1 MQPDL
6 FISYWFFAW
15 FILYYLFIQN
25 VFIQTYFNPKLA
37 LLLGL
42 VNDIWTLFHFLSV
55 KFSIGFKYFINICIF
70 KLVPLYLL
78 RNQPMNLPNDIFVL
92 FVICIIY
99 KIYLIVRGE
108 PSIRNIYKRSYDYTI
123 EGKNDELP
131 FVSLLDRSISFFT
144 CKSA

>member
-6 FISYWFFAW
+6 FVSYWFFAW

-25 VFIQTYFNPKLA
+25 PFIQTYFNPKFALSLA
-37 LLLGL
+37 LIE
-42 VNDIWTLFHFLSV
+42 NIWILFHFLSV

-92 FVICIIY
+92 FIILFIY

-108 PSIRNIYKRSYDYTI
+108 PSIHDIYKKSYDYTV
-123 EGKNDELP
+123 EGKNDKLP
-131 FVSLLDRSISFFT
+131 FVALLDRTIAFFT
-144 CKSA
+144 CKSS